1 MTKNKNVVSSQLIGY
16 YNTHNPNKCPKSKGL
31 VLWKQFLKTHF
42 FWLEKFVY
50 FLVLLHLFFKQI
62 ED

>member
-1 MTKNKNVVSSQLIGY
+1 MKTIFKNS
-16 YNTHNPNKCPKSKGL
+16 
-31 VLWKQFLKTHF
+31 F